1 MNTAKTDLWGQDIAL
16 DEHGQAKVSASGEL
30 ILTEGVE
37 TGLQDIRLRLFT
49 RLGSLFYDTDF
60 GSLIHDWILEEN
72 TLVNRMSFCAEVTM
86 RIEADPRVQVGS
98 VNTSVLL
105 WDENQLLVAADFSF
119 IGEDQP
125 DNLVLQYNKTTKK
138 LVIKDAKPTD
148 IALAEVI
155 QNP

>member
-1 MNTAKTDLWGQDIAL
+1 MSNTDLWGQDIAL
-16 DEHGQAKVSASGEL
+16 GEDGQAKISASGEL
-30 ILTEGVE
+30 LLTQDVE

-72 TLVNRMSFCAEVTM
+72 TLTNRLSFCAEVTM

-105 WDENQLLVAADFSF
+105 WNETQLLVAADFSF

-125 DNLVLQYNKTTKK
+125 SNLVLQYNKTTKK
-138 LVIKDAKPTD
+138 LVIKDAKPAN
-148 IALAEVI
+148 IALAQVI